1 MTIPLQTDVRPARP
15 SDAERVAALSGQLGY
30 PCSPQEMEERLRRL
44 ERAEGHAVFVAER
57 SGEVVGWVDVHVS
70 STVTTP
76 TQADVGGLVVEEAC
90 RGGGVGRVLMQRAEQ
105 WAREHECR
113 VIRLRSNVI
122 RADAH
127 AFYARLGYA
136 EFKTQKNFRKEL
148 A

>member
-1 MTIPLQTDVRPARP
+1 MSIEVRPARP

-30 PCSPQEMEERLRRL
+30 PCSPQEIEERLRRL
-44 ERAEGHAVFVAER
+44 ERAKGHAVFVAER
-57 SGEVVGWVDVHVS
+57 SGRVVGWVDVHVS
-70 STVTTP
+70 RTVTTP
-76 TQADVGGLVVEEAC
+76 TQAEVGGLVVEEAC
-90 RGGGVGRVLMQRAEQ
+90 RGGGVGRLLMQRAEQ

-113 VIRLRSNVI
+113 VVRLRSNVI

-127 AFYARLGYA
+127 AFYTRLGYT